1 MTTLIKATAILFA
14 LIILAGC
21 APRGE
26 LALQDA
32 NPDAYEA
39 TRGYDD
45 GESGKDSDAGT
56 DTDTE

>member
-1 MTTLIKATAILFA
+1 MTTIIKATAILFA

-39 TRGYDD
+39 TRGHDG
-45 GESGKDSDAGT
+45 GESGKDA
-56 DTDTE
+56 DTE